1 MWLFV
6 GDIAMDNKKR
16 IWDLAIRL
24 FHWSLVFFFT
34 VAYLTGD
41 DAESLHAYSG
51 YIIIGLLVFRLLW
64 GFIGTRTARFSS
76 FIYSPAE
83 TLRYAKAFVS
93 RHPIHYV
100 GHNPLAA
107 LMVFALLFSIAFT
120 CWSGLEAYA
129 AEGKGPLA
137 GNKTL
142 LIPGAM
148 ADDDEHERSRRHGG
162 SELWEDL
169 HEAAANLT
177 LFLVFIHIA
186 GVLLASVVHGEN
198 LIKSMITGKSESIE
212 DIKDSL

>member
-1 MWLFV
+1 M
-6 GDIAMDNKKR
+6 NHKKQV
-16 IWDLAIRL
+16 WDLAIRV
-24 FHWSLVFFFT
+24 FHWTLVLFFT

-41 DAESLHAYSG
+41 DAEDLHAYAG

-76 FIYSPAE
+76 FIYSPSE

-93 RHPIHYV
+93 RHPLHYV

-107 LMVFALLFSIAFT
+107 LMVFALLLSLAFT
-120 CWSGLEAYA
+120 CWSGLKIYA

-137 GNKTL
+137 GNNTL
-142 LIPGAM
+142 VIATAL
-148 ADDDEHERSRRHGG
+148 ADDDEENERNSKHDG

-169 HEAAANLT
+169 HEVAANLT
-177 LFLVFIHIA
+177 LFLVFIHIV

-198 LIKSMITGKSESIE
+198 LIKAMITGKCERIE
-212 DIKDSL
+212 DNKDTP